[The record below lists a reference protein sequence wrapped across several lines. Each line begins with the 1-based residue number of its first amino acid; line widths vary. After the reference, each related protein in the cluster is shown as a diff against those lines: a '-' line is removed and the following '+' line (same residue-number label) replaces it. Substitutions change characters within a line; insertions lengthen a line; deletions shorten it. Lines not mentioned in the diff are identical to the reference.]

1 MSFNPLAGDYAP
13 QDPYRQYHG
22 QPEAEQKRM
31 EHFGQSRLTGAIA
44 GTGRVTGPEVMKEPS
59 ISALV
64 ERMDKILAHQ
74 EERMTELEQRLTP
87 FIKPYPK
94 QTREE
99 APRIASCQS
108 ALAERLYTQTQRA
121 DFLCSRIN
129 ALIESI
135 DL

>member
-1 MSFNPLAGDYAP
+1 MSYDYNPAQQRARFDPDLHAKQMAMAQ
-13 QDPYRQYHG
+13 QDIR
-22 QPEAEQKRM
+22 AT
-31 EHFGQSRLTGAIA
+31 LTGAIA

-74 EERMTELEQRLTP
+74 EERMTELEQRMTP
-87 FIKPYPK
+87 FVRTYPK

-99 APRIASCQS
+99 VNRTATCQS
-108 ALAERLYTQTQRA
+108 ALAERLYIQTQRA
-121 DFLCSRIN
+121 DFICTRIN
-129 ALIESI
+129 GLIESI